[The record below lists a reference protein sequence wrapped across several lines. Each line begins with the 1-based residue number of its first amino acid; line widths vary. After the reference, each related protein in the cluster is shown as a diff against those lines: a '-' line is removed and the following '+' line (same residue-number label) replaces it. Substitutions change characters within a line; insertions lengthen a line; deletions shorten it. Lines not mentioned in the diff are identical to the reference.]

1 MTEKEKLEK
10 QILDAKNK
18 LAELENA
25 EKNSKR
31 NDAIKPLSEY
41 SDQEKI
47 DFFDKLY
54 ESAASEL
61 NDLEQTG
68 FSDEDNDHY
77 AWENY
82 IEILARNKNKFWKY
96 WNSIN

>member
-61 NDLEQTG
+61 NDFEQTG
-68 FSDEDNDHY
+68 FSDEVNDYY
-77 AWENY
+77 AWESYCN
-82 IEILARNKNKFWKY
+82 ISKR
-96 WNSIN
+96 

>member
-1 MTEKEKLEK
+1 MHCIRIIET
-10 QILDAKNK
+10 K

-61 NDLEQTG
+61 NDFEQTG
-68 FSDEDNDHY
+68 FSDEVNDYY
-77 AWENY
+77 AWESYCN
-82 IEILARNKNKFWKY
+82 ISKR
-96 WNSIN
+96 

>member
-25 EKNSKR
+25 EKISNR
-31 NDAIKPLSEY
+31 NETIKPLSEY

-54 ESAASEL
+54 ESAESEL
-61 NDLEQTG
+61 KDLEKTG
-68 FSDEDNDHY
+68 YTDKQY
-77 AWENY
+77 AWESY
-82 IEILARNKNKFWKY
+82 ITILARDKNKFWKY
-96 WNSIN
+96 WNSIDN